1 MLGRYPP
8 PLQYITSKL
17 LLKGLPK
24 ARGFGNLQVGKG
36 EVINCGAMHISPVR
50 TDENNL
56 EKANP
61 IQLVEGL

>member
-1 MLGRYPP
+1 MGLFLCLPCRQGPR
-8 PLQYITSKL
+8 LTS
-17 LLKGLPK
+17 K
-24 ARGFGNLQVGKG
+24 ARGFGNLQIGKG

-56 EKANP
+56 KKANP